1 MVGTLLFIMLR
12 TDWVGQKRA
21 KTREGERKSKGK
33 GEGKGE
39 REARSIE
46 QCDQGEC

>member
-33 GEGKGE
+33 GEGREE
-39 REARSIE
+39 REKL
-46 QCDQGEC
+46 GP

>member
-21 KTREGERKSKGK
+21 KTREGREKARGR
-33 GEGKGE
+33 E
-39 REARSIE
+39 RERERERS
-46 QCDQGEC
+46 